1 MERKKQIEWIGSL
14 LLIGLISFVT
24 CDEDVDGILEGKQL
38 SFFNVV
44 KFPNIHCKG
53 SSNRNGTCYTKE
65 ECSNRKGVA
74 SGSCA
79 DGFGVCCVITL
90 KCGETSAENNT
101 YMEQTS
107 TTSPK
112 TRACRYKICPVSKS
126 ICRIKFDLTT
136 FVIASPMRGDMSATT
151 AQTTGGSVGD
161 CSRDSFSVSSGG
173 ASFRGSPVIC
183 GTNTGQHMFADT
195 DGTGCVTAS
204 FVFGGG
210 SDSRQYDI
218 RVLQYDCTNSD
229 VGGPPGCLQYFTANQ
244 GTVASFNYPLG
255 QTAVDTTTTSSDPH
269 LSNQDYEMCWRRS
282 KSKCALCFFPSL
294 TTTPASFG
302 VSIGA
307 ANPAPS
313 PAANAVTG
321 TNCASDFLTIPGGTS
336 SAIALALRSTTSAGT
351 SLAAV
356 FNRFCGRFFS
366 ITNQGTSH
374 ATICTGVVP
383 FRIRF
388 QTNEDESTTST
399 TSNSNE
405 LVNNPEGTI
414 GFSLTYV
421 QTDCT

>member
-1 MERKKQIEWIGSL
+1 MGRKGSTMERKKQIEWIGFL
-14 LLIGLISFVT
+14 MLIGLISFVT
-24 CDEDVDGILEGKQL
+24 CDEDVDGLLEGKQL

-126 ICRIKFDLTT
+126 ICRIKLDLTT

-173 ASFRGSPVIC
+173 A
-183 GTNTGQHMFADT
+183 
-195 DGTGCVTAS
+195 
-204 FVFGGG
+204 

-313 PAANAVTG
+313 PVANAVTG

-366 ITNQGTSH
+366 ITNQGTTH

-388 QTNEDESTTST
+388 QTNEDESTTGTVSST
-399 TSNSNE
+399 NE